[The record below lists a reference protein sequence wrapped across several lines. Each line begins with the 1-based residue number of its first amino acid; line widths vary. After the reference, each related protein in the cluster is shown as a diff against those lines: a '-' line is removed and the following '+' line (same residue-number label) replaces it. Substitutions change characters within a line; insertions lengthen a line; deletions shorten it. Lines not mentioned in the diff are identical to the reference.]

1 MGVLDK
7 LRTIHDTSLELIK
20 ALEASLKKVKQ
31 EESRPTEKAAAATV
45 EAEISEDEAEI
56 SEESAETSV
65 EGEDAHEE
73 KVAVAEESMAKPRRG
88 RSGGVNR
95 SEIIREYCSK
105 NKEARN
111 VDIIEYL
118 KKEHKISVTAALVS
132 SVRKTMHPEPK
143 TSHVKAGKARVG
155 RPPNSGKAGKAV
167 KVGKVGKA
175 RVGRP
180 SKIDLPMPA
189 HVVRVLQGASR
200 EGLKL
205 AEMAELI
212 KKAGY
217 KYAGAKGRQGFIQNV
232 YQAVHN
238 LSIAKTHAG
247 YVGETPVVIHD
258 GDSKRYRLNPKAK
271 KKNAA
276 A

>member
-7 LRTIHDTSLELIK
+7 LRTIRDTSLELIE
-20 ALEASLKKVKQ
+20 ALEASLKKAK
-31 EESRPTEKAAAATV
+31 RTTEKAESV
-45 EAEISEDEAEI
+45 ESEG
-56 SEESAETSV
+56 SEETSETSETEEV
-65 EGEDAHEE
+65 SEDAHEE
-73 KVAVAEESMAKPRRG
+73 ESVAVAESTTKPRRG

-132 SVRKTMHPEPK
+132 SVRKTMHPELK
-143 TSHVKAGKARVG
+143 TGHVKATKARVG
-155 RPPNSGKAGKAV
+155 RPPKAV
-167 KVGKVGKA
+167 KTGKAGKA

-189 HVVRVLQGASR
+189 HVVRVLQGASK

-205 AEMAELI
+205 VEMAELI

-217 KYAGAKGRQGFIQNV
+217 KYAGTKGRQGFIQNV